1 MAIGRFQ
8 VMAMLQ
14 AARAYRLGLPL
25 ESSLSWGLNRA
36 IFYAAAKRGFR
47 RLKMPKRP
55 REEMLKRPI
64 MERRDV
70 FYLGDEMAYKAEVD
84 GVLCFTIGGKPQTA
98 EDFRREIARR
108 FGEAFDEAW
117 REALEI
123 VGSYDE
129 ETLLSQRRFYEE
141 VYKPR
146 RDILAERWSRL
157 VRERRRAS
165 NVSS

>member
-25 ESSLSWGLNRA
+25 ESSFSWGLNRA

-47 RLKMPKRP
+47 RLKMPRRP
-55 REEMLKRPI
+55 KEDTLKRP
-64 MERRDV
+64 MLEKRGV
-70 FYLGDEMAYKAEVD
+70 FYLGDEMAYKAEINE
-84 GVLCFTIGGKPQTA
+84 VLYFIIGGKPQTA
-98 EDFRREIARR
+98 EDFKREIARR
-108 FGEAFDEAW
+108 FGEAFDDAW

-123 VGSYDE
+123 VDGYDK

-146 RDILAERWSRL
+146 RDILAEGWTRL
-157 VRERRRAS
+157 VKERRG
-165 NVSS
+165 SSTSS

>member
-47 RLKMPKRP
+47 RLKMPRRP
-55 REEMLKRPI
+55 RGEALAKPLLEERA
-64 MERRDV
+64 V
-70 FYLGDEMAYKAEVD
+70 FYLGDEMAYKTEVD

-98 EDFRREIARR
+98 EDFRREIVRR
-108 FGEAFDEAW
+108 FGDAFDEAW

-123 VGSYDE
+123 VGKYDR

-146 RDILAERWSRL
+146 RDLLAERWTKL
-157 VRERRRAS
+157 VRERRRPNAS
-165 NVSS
+165 S

>member
-47 RLKMPKRP
+47 RLKMPRRP
-55 REEMLKRPI
+55 RGEALAKPLLEE
-64 MERRDV
+64 RDI
-70 FYLGDEMAYKAEVD
+70 FYLGDEMAYKTEVD
-84 GVLCFTIGGKPQTA
+84 GILYFTIGGKPQTA
-98 EDFRREIARR
+98 EDFRREIVRR
-108 FGEAFDEAW
+108 FGDAFDEAW

-123 VGSYDE
+123 VGEYDR

-146 RDILAERWSRL
+146 RDLLAERWTKL
-157 VRERRRAS
+157 VRERRRPTAS
-165 NVSS
+165 S